1 MEVDSID
8 STMDNSASIP
18 NNAVANEPVNLNVGD
33 TGENKDFDS
42 YPDMVSSMD
51 TEELKH
57 SDVTPSNGE
66 SESLDRIPSDL
77 AQAIEPMQNS
87 TTETH
92 LESNLNIIE
101 NQNNE
106 NLERDNELM
115 EAESIEQPTPPSNNL
130 MEPDMTNQ
138 PLDSTPNNNE
148 DDKTKNNCIDVSI
161 NVSKPDTSSQLLD
174 GANSE
179 SKGHNSI
186 QEPLVENTTEEGMA
200 CTSNA
205 ILEPLAEITTGEDLE
220 CTGNALEEPLV
231 KNSTEDGIDGTS
243 NAIKT
248 PLAENTT
255 EEGIDCTSNA
265 IQEPLAENNTKEG
278 IDCISN
284 AIQEPLA
291 ENITEE
297 GIDCTSNAT
306 QEPLAENIT
315 EEGIDCTSNAKPL
328 AEDTTKE
335 GVDCTNNVNDGN
347 GGTKENI
354 EGNIHPIDAEN
365 TEKLPSTELVNEEAT
380 SEKISDAEIN
390 EKEVDVKTAEQEIEK
405 PSEEEKVNDNDA
417 NISKPACSDKDVSV
431 DRVPQAEEVLENC
444 EDKSVSA
451 ESSKHTEQATKPS
464 EPSEKETPKSNDTS
478 SKLNNSLNED
488 LSVCD
493 QIEFAQV
500 NFDSNIQETEKV
512 IEKGISKGNE
522 LDPIA
527 STSDV
532 LATLESSQGADEE
545 ITIIPDSEREITE
558 AEKQAASSLPTL
570 KDISDKSKQPDATDE
585 NTEFTESELKIYK
598 YEKEDLKNCCE
609 CHLEKTAKY
618 HFSNQEQQVT
628 YICDDKCLNA
638 FKGHINKKVTMV
650 TDEGGGLRVKN
661 FMEGPPEEP
670 LSLAFVRKCASCS
683 RITDDIETNL
693 TWEIMD
699 FCNELCLSKYQK
711 MIGSKCA
718 SCVGDVKSTSLGK
731 YCVRFGND
739 IRQFCT
745 SSCLEQY
752 KKGLKVCSYCQQDM
766 SNGPDGFLAPV
777 GEKGQ
782 FKDFCSKSCMEKYD
796 IMTNDRPPNVP
807 SGTICSVCKTEKNI
821 TIEFEHEGSPNYFC
835 GEPCF
840 VAFAFVNK
848 TSPGKCAM
856 CRRHF
861 NKSILEKHTMYYD
874 NVQYSFCSN
883 SCENIYIIAHR
894 KIVPCSWC
902 KVKKYNFDMIKK
914 YSKTAPV
921 INMCSIN
928 CLSLYQVS
936 LNAVSAKP
944 TQCHYCQ
951 NSAHPA
957 YHLTMSDATMRNFCS
972 YACVMNFQN
981 QYPKQITLNNL
992 TDPIPAGVPQKTK
1005 KNSVTVENVST
1016 VNESIPQLPVISS
1029 VHSLASTNGTS
1040 TPPLLPPG
1048 LTPIPST
1055 RLTRSKTTTGC
1066 TIQQPAVQTV
1076 QNIELPVQVQIKQHY
1091 IVKEK
1096 PSVDQRN
1103 VAIMCAPRRVVRGT
1117 QATPTMVD
1125 VGIQTEK
1132 EEIKKI
1138 LIPVPVPI
1146 YVPSP
1151 CHMFAAPVP
1160 FPVPFPLP
1168 IPIPIFIPTTR
1179 NSAAGI
1185 MKEIKKIQVK
1195 IPTDPY
1201 EAELLMMAE
1210 MVAEEKKEENTDS
1223 ESDIDDTTADDGGNY
1238 SPEPVDATNTF
1249 GDDMLQM
1256 ALKMATELDEPAVDL
1271 EGALTAN
1278 TITAPQGG
1286 HPDGHPTEES
1296 VDDPQPMHPHHN
1308 MMERSPM
1315 RGRKRGMRG
1324 TPRGGQSKRGRRM
1337 SHQQVDMP
1345 MMQPVQAAAPP
1356 EPQEKPDANMCLK
1369 YTFGVNAWKQWVTTK
1384 NAELEKSSRLV
1395 KLFKTEILQ
1404 LTSDELNYSLCLFV
1418 KEVRK
1423 PNGQEYAPDTIYYL
1437 CLGIQQYL
1445 FENGRIDNIFCDVY
1459 YEKFTDCLD
1468 EVAKKFSVL
1477 YNDSQYIVTRVE
1489 EEHLWES
1496 KQLGAHSPHVLLSTL
1511 MFFNTKH
1518 FNLTSVDEHMQLS
1531 FSHIMKHW
1539 KRNPNQPGASKVP
1552 GSRNVLLR
1560 FYPPQSA
1567 IQNNQRKKKVYEQ
1580 QENEENPLRCPVKL
1594 YEFYLSKCPESVK
1607 TRNDVFYLQ
1616 PERSCVPDSPVWY
1629 STMPLPKEA
1638 LEKMLHRVKMVKE
1651 INVAL
1656 LTS

>member
-8 STMDNSASIP
+8 STMDNSASITNNTINNESVNINADDFDENKDVNTDGREGLKNQEVTPP
-18 NNAVANEPVNLNVGD
+18 NIESNIGNCLPPEASASVEPLHNSNIDTHLVSNLNV
-33 TGENKDFDS
+33 
-42 YPDMVSSMD
+42 
-51 TEELKH
+51 
-57 SDVTPSNGE
+57 
-66 SESLDRIPSDL
+66 
-77 AQAIEPMQNS
+77 
-87 TTETH
+87 
-92 LESNLNIIE
+92 IE

-115 EAESIEQPTPPSNNL
+115 ETESSEASSLQIVTLQPGTSEEQLSENISKS
-130 MEPDMTNQ
+130 D
-138 PLDSTPNNNE
+138 
-148 DDKTKNNCIDVSI
+148 
-161 NVSKPDTSSQLLD
+161 NVSKTQS
-174 GANSE
+174 GAVESVDISSE
-179 SKGHNSI
+179 SVCDSFDVNEGPLEEHSILESKQSSDLKSDRSVDKMDSAHDTLDNVQVVSGNINEVEHNQS
-186 QEPLVENTTEEGMA
+186 TTVK
-200 CTSNA
+200 TSNQELSE
-205 ILEPLAEITTGEDLE
+205 ISVSLNDSEKCSGENEMEITSVLSDDNNEKCKEADSSLE
-220 CTGNALEEPLV
+220 APTVSDKDKSA
-231 KNSTEDGIDGTS
+231 STEDVRERDF
-243 NAIKT
+243 
-248 PLAENTT
+248 
-255 EEGIDCTSNA
+255 
-265 IQEPLAENNTKEG
+265 
-278 IDCISN
+278 
-284 AIQEPLA
+284 
-291 ENITEE
+291 
-297 GIDCTSNAT
+297 
-306 QEPLAENIT
+306 
-315 EEGIDCTSNAKPL
+315 
-328 AEDTTKE
+328 
-335 GVDCTNNVNDGN
+335 
-347 GGTKENI
+347 
-354 EGNIHPIDAEN
+354 
-365 TEKLPSTELVNEEAT
+365 
-380 SEKISDAEIN
+380 SEKVSKDKQNISD
-390 EKEVDVKTAEQEIEK
+390 
-405 PSEEEKVNDNDA
+405 
-417 NISKPACSDKDVSV
+417 
-431 DRVPQAEEVLENC
+431 
-444 EDKSVSA
+444 
-451 ESSKHTEQATKPS
+451 ESI
-464 EPSEKETPKSNDTS
+464 
-478 SKLNNSLNED
+478 
-488 LSVCD
+488 CD
-493 QIEFAQV
+493 QRIEFAQV
-500 NFDSNIQETEKV
+500 NFDTNMES
-512 IEKGISKGNE
+512 EKGNDKGLNKGNE

-527 STSDV
+527 SASDV
-532 LATLESSQGADEE
+532 LVSLENSQGADEE

-558 AEKQAASSLPTL
+558 AEKEAASSLPTL
-570 KDISDKSKQPDATDE
+570 KDISDKTKLSNPTIDE
-585 NTEFTESELKIYK
+585 SFTESEVKMYN
-598 YEKEDLKNCCE
+598 YEKDDLKKCCE
-609 CHLEKTAKY
+609 CNLEKATKY
-618 HFSNQEQQVT
+618 HFSNQDQQVT
-628 YICDDKCLNA
+628 YICDDNCLNS
-638 FKGHINKKVTMV
+638 FKNNISKKVTMV
-650 TDEGGGLRVKN
+650 ADEGGGLRVKN
-661 FMEGPPEEP
+661 FVEGPLEESP
-670 LSLAFVRKCASCS
+670 SLSFVRKCASCNKV
-683 RITDDIETNL
+683 TDDIETNL

-699 FCNELCLSKYQK
+699 FCDELCLSKYQK

-718 SCVGDVKSTSLGK
+718 SCAGDVKSTSLGK

-745 SSCLEQY
+745 STCLEQY

-782 FKDFCSKSCMEKYD
+782 FKDFCSKICMEKYD
-796 IMTNDRPPNVP
+796 IMTNDRPPNVE
-807 SGTICSVCKTEKNI
+807 SGTICYVCKTEKLI
-821 TIEFEHEGSPNYFC
+821 TIEFEHDGVPNYFC
-835 GEPCF
+835 G
-840 VAFAFVNK
+840 K
-848 TSPGKCAM
+848 
-856 CRRHF
+856 
-861 NKSILEKHTMYYD
+861 L
-874 NVQYSFCSN
+874 
-883 SCENIYIIAHR
+883 
-894 KIVPCSWC
+894 
-902 KVKKYNFDMIKK
+902 
-914 YSKTAPV
+914 
-921 INMCSIN
+921 
-928 CLSLYQVS
+928 
-936 LNAVSAKP
+936 
-944 TQCHYCQ
+944 
-951 NSAHPA
+951 
-957 YHLTMSDATMRNFCS
+957 
-972 YACVMNFQN
+972 
-981 QYPKQITLNNL
+981 
-992 TDPIPAGVPQKTK
+992 QKTK
-1005 KNSVTVENVST
+1005 KFALTVDNATST
-1016 VNESIPQLPVISS
+1016 INETQLPVISS
-1029 VHSLASTNGTS
+1029 VQSLATTNGTT

-1048 LTPIPST
+1048 LTPITST
-1055 RLTRSKTTTGC
+1055 RLTRSKSTTSGSA
-1066 TIQQPAVQTV
+1066 QQTPVQSV
-1076 QNIELPVQVQIKQHY
+1076 QNIELPVQVQVKQHY
-1091 IVKEK
+1091 IIKER
-1096 PSVDQRN
+1096 PSVEQRN
-1103 VAIMCAPRRVVRGT
+1103 VAVMCTPRKAVRAT
-1117 QATPTMVD
+1117 QVTPTMVD
-1125 VGIQTEK
+1125 VGIQTDR

-1223 ESDIDDTTADDGGNY
+1223 ESDLDDNTADNGGEY
-1238 SPEPVDATNTF
+1238 SPEPVDASNTF

-1286 HPDGHPTEES
+1286 HPDGHAQEES
-1296 VDDPQPMHPHHN
+1296 VDDPQPMHHH
-1308 MMERSPM
+1308 MMERSPL
-1315 RGRKRGMRG
+1315 RGRKRGMRS

-1337 SHQQVDMP
+1337 SHHQVDMP
-1345 MMQPVQAAAPP
+1345 MMQQVQPAPPP

-1404 LTSDELNYSLCLFV
+1404 LTADELNYSLCLFV

>member
-1 MEVDSID
+1 MEVDGID
-8 STMDNSASIP
+8 NTVAKHSSIP
-18 NNAVANEPVNLNVGD
+18 NDTVETSPISKNALTFNE
-33 TGENKDFDS
+33 TKDFD
-42 YPDMVSSMD
+42 PVSNDIGNSMD
-51 TEELKH
+51 LEGL
-57 SDVTPSNGE
+57 SNQIIPPPNGE
-66 SESLDRIPSDL
+66 
-77 AQAIEPMQNS
+77 QEPFGHISPEGEQIDEPVHNANAG
-87 TTETH
+87 TH

-115 EAESIEQPTPPSNNL
+115 ETESTEPLGSISQPEVIEEPQDENSNNDLHKSSESRNPDSLEFNTNVSVQSSEALQQTDLSEQAEKGSNTDDGEIFDRPKTPSAIENEIAESVSDKFHSSEKPGDSTSDIYDRTKDDEHKNSSLKPLQDHYTEGTESVVEKDSERIEIQEELVSEDKDKSKSIPEAESLSEEGTIQKEINTSDSKRTEISVSESTDEIQRSESSE
-130 MEPDMTNQ
+130 EPDKPGLDDTTDTDVLSSEKEIAPSI
-138 PLDSTPNNNE
+138 PLENE
-148 DDKTKNNCIDVSI
+148 T
-161 NVSKPDTSSQLLD
+161 PDTSK
-174 GANSE
+174 NSE
-179 SKGHNSI
+179 VNTS
-186 QEPLVENTTEEGMA
+186 VNTTQETEIA
-200 CTSNA
+200 SSSSQFN
-205 ILEPLAEITTGEDLE
+205 EP
-220 CTGNALEEPLV
+220 N
-231 KNSTEDGIDGTS
+231 
-243 NAIKT
+243 
-248 PLAENTT
+248 
-255 EEGIDCTSNA
+255 
-265 IQEPLAENNTKEG
+265 
-278 IDCISN
+278 
-284 AIQEPLA
+284 
-291 ENITEE
+291 
-297 GIDCTSNAT
+297 
-306 QEPLAENIT
+306 
-315 EEGIDCTSNAKPL
+315 
-328 AEDTTKE
+328 
-335 GVDCTNNVNDGN
+335 
-347 GGTKENI
+347 
-354 EGNIHPIDAEN
+354 
-365 TEKLPSTELVNEEAT
+365 
-380 SEKISDAEIN
+380 N
-390 EKEVDVKTAEQEIEK
+390 EKDSTIQSSNEK
-405 PSEEEKVNDNDA
+405 SDSPEKKG
-417 NISKPACSDKDVSV
+417 I
-431 DRVPQAEEVLENC
+431 
-444 EDKSVSA
+444 A
-451 ESSKHTEQATKPS
+451 ESS
-464 EPSEKETPKSNDTS
+464 TS
-478 SKLNNSLNED
+478 IEEN
-488 LSVCD
+488 
-493 QIEFAQV
+493 IEFAQV
-500 NFDSNIQETEKV
+500 DFDSNEHEKDN
-512 IEKGISKGNE
+512 EKATSKGND

-527 STSDV
+527 AESDV
-532 LATLESSQGADEE
+532 LESIENSQGADEE

-558 AEKQAASSLPTL
+558 AEKEAASSLPTL
-570 KDISDKSKQPDATDE
+570 KDISDKTKLPEVVVQDGELED
-585 NTEFTESELKIYK
+585 SEVKIYK
-598 YEKEDLKNCCE
+598 YDKEDTQLCCE
-609 CHLEKTAKY
+609 CKEKKQTRF
-618 HFSNQEQQVT
+618 HFADSNQDVT
-628 YICDDKCLNA
+628 YICGDSCLDS
-638 FKGHINKKVTMV
+638 FKKRTTKKVTMV

-661 FMEGPPEEP
+661 FMEGPPQEP
-670 LSLAFVRKCASCS
+670 PSLAFIRKCASCNK
-683 RITDDIETNL
+683 ITDDIEINL

-699 FCNELCLSKYQK
+699 FCNEFCLSKYQK

-718 SCVGDVKSTSLGK
+718 SCTGDVKSTSLGK

-745 SSCLEQY
+745 STCLEQY

-782 FKDFCSKSCMEKYD
+782 FKDFCSKICMEKYD
-796 IMTNDRPPNVP
+796 IMTNDRPPNVEP
-807 SGTICSVCKTEKNI
+807 GTICSVCKTEKPI
-821 TIEFEHEGSPNYFC
+821 TIEFEHKGSQNYFC

-848 TSPGKCAM
+848 ITPGKCAM

-861 NKSILEKHTMYYD
+861 NKTVLEKHTMYYD

-914 YSKTAPV
+914 YSKLSSV

-928 CLSLYQVS
+928 CLNLYQVS
-936 LNAVSAKP
+936 LNAVNAKP
-944 TQCHYCQ
+944 AACNFCKKQ
-951 NSAHPA
+951 SHPA
-957 YHLTMSDATMRNFCS
+957 YHLTMSDATLRNFCS
-972 YACVMNFQN
+972 YGCVMNFQN
-981 QYPKQITLNNL
+981 QYSKPITLSNVSE
-992 TDPIPAGVPQKTK
+992 PIPTGVPQKNK
-1005 KNSVTVENVST
+1005 KGTIDNVPST
-1016 VNESIPQLPVISS
+1016 INDSIPQLPVISN
-1029 VHSLASTNGTS
+1029 VQSLANTNGTA
-1040 TPPLLPPG
+1040 TPPLLPPS

-1055 RLTRSKTTTGC
+1055 RLTRSKATTASPLPQST
-1066 TIQQPAVQTV
+1066 TVQTV
-1076 QNIELPVQVQIKQHY
+1076 QNIQNIELPVQVQVKQHY
-1091 IVKEK
+1091 IIKEK
-1096 PSVDQRN
+1096 PPVPQRN
-1103 VAIMCAPRRVVRGT
+1103 VAIMCNPRKAVKAI
-1117 QATPTMVD
+1117 QASPSLTD
-1125 VGIQTEK
+1125 AGNQTEK

-1146 YVPSP
+1146 YVPTP

-1160 FPVPFPLP
+1160 IPVPFPIP

-1210 MVAEEKKEENTDS
+1210 MVAEEKKEEHTDS
-1223 ESDIDDTTADDGGNY
+1223 ESDIDDSAADGGGDY
-1238 SPEPVDATNTF
+1238 SPEPVDASNTF
-1249 GDDMLQM
+1249 GDDMLQI

-1278 TITAPQGG
+1278 TITAPQGA
-1286 HPDGHPTEES
+1286 HPDGHPQEEN
-1296 VDDPQPMHPHHN
+1296 VDDPQQPLHHS
-1308 MMERSPM
+1308 MMERSSM
-1315 RGRKRGMRG
+1315 RGRKRSMRG
-1324 TPRGGQSKRGRRM
+1324 AARGGQSKRGRRM
-1337 SHQQVDMP
+1337 SHHQVEMP
-1345 MMQPVQAAAPP
+1345 MMQPVQPTAPP

-1384 NAELEKSSRLV
+1384 NAELEKSSNRV

-1445 FENGRIDNIFCDVY
+1445 FENGRIDNIFCDAY

-1477 YNDSQYIVTRVE
+1477 YNDSHYIVTRVE

-1518 FNLTSVDEHMQLS
+1518 FNLTTVDEHMQLS

-1567 IQNNQRKKKVYEQ
+1567 LQNNQRKKKVYEQ